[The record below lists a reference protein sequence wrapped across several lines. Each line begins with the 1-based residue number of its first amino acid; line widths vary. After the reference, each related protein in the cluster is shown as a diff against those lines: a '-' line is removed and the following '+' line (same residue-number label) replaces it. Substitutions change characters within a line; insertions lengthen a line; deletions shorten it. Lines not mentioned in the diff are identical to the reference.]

1 MSEQNSTASNAMLK
15 QLIKSANGIAVSNP
29 PTMPP
34 TTLPTNLPTS
44 LPTNPSAD
52 LHAQPPPGWPVAGY
66 VMQGPYGPAMQQQ
79 QEYQQQQHQHYAH
92 QQQYQPYV
100 HHPHEYQPQYHP
112 HEYQPQYQ
120 PQYQPHPQQY
130 LPPPGPLP
138 VHQPSQSCRV
148 PIQELD
154 PKVENILN
162 NVRKSGKSGK
172 SAKPRKDP
180 RPKKI
185 GLSPRGGSN
194 SHSKLNS
201 AIREQMRL
209 QQSKGVP
216 VVVKVEQKTRKHLKR
231 KPNRKGVDSFMEA
244 SLIRP
249 SAAAVEAAEIMAK
262 QGAFVLEV
270 SGGHGVSYFDGAL
283 EISRK
288 NKSATPPAVVETTAP
303 SAAADPP
310 VTLKYLQNKAGA
322 LGVTH
327 SASSNEIG
335 RHGRSNTPSST
346 GTSVY
351 PVPDDTTA
359 TAMLIAQ
366 ALVGLG
372 RSNVVINQP
381 PQNQDENHDYTND
394 DD

>member
-1 MSEQNSTASNAMLK
+1 M
-15 QLIKSANGIAVSNP
+15 
-29 PTMPP
+29 
-34 TTLPTNLPTS
+34 
-44 LPTNPSAD
+44 
-52 LHAQPPPGWPVAGY
+52 
-66 VMQGPYGPAMQQQ
+66 
-79 QEYQQQQHQHYAH
+79 
-92 QQQYQPYV
+92 
-100 HHPHEYQPQYHP
+100 
-112 HEYQPQYQ
+112 
-120 PQYQPHPQQY
+120 
-130 LPPPGPLP
+130 
-138 VHQPSQSCRV
+138 

-162 NVRKSGKSGK
+162 NVRKSGK
-172 SAKPRKDP
+172 PRKDP
-180 RPKKI
+180 RQKKI

-194 SHSKLNS
+194 SHSTLNT

-216 VVVKVEQKTRKHLKR
+216 VVVKVEQKTRKRPLKR

-262 QGAFVLEV
+262 QGGFVLEV

-310 VTLKYLQNKAGA
+310 VPLKYLQNKAGALGVTHSASSNEIGRHGRSNTPSAAADPPVPLKYLQNKAGA